1 MLARETPLDAYR
13 SDLARNR
20 NGADFGGADTVWL
33 LAAHCLSR
41 LSRAAIEDRELIA
54 AQCASAL
61 RDFLDPQGIGAAAID
76 QHERSLE
83 LVVDGFESI
92 MERSG
97 ADALARGIRG
107 MATRMAE
114 SGALSTAYT
123 TLAHAREVVVCACD
137 RERGLLAADQAYIA
151 RLLGDLETAEELY
164 QVASTIGERSTD
176 FSLLARA
183 CIGRGVISRVRG
195 NYPRARV
202 FFERALELAET
213 AKSNDLILL
222 AHQGLTICFAI
233 GKDFDRALQHG
244 WSTFEYSRGD
254 ATREAEAL
262 SNLAQLCLDAGFPRA
277 ALQGFAAV
285 LGRSDALRLCL
296 GMLGGAA
303 VAAARSGEGEVLRR
317 VAEEAERRIL
327 HSALPYENAQTLYSL
342 AVAFEAMGERDRCDA
357 YLSRTRRLAKARGFF
372 ELLHATES
380 QELAR
385 ATTKAAPARE
395 LSESSRSVVASLS
408 SMDVGD
414 TAEALALRR

>member
-1 MLARETPLDAYR
+1 MLALETPLDAYR

-20 NGADFGGADTVWL
+20 HGADFGGADTVWL

-54 AQCASAL
+54 DQCASAL
-61 RDFLDPQGIGAAAID
+61 RDFLDPHGIGVTALD

-83 LVVDGFESI
+83 LVVDGFGSI

-164 QVASTIGERSTD
+164 QVASAIGERSTD

-254 ATREAEAL
+254 ATREAESL

-303 VAAARSGEGEVLRR
+303 VAAARSGGSRR
-317 VAEEAERRIL
+317 KP
-327 HSALPYENAQTLYSL
+327 SD
-342 AVAFEAMGERDRCDA
+342 AFC
-357 YLSRTRRLAKARGFF
+357 TRRCPTRMRRRCIRWRSPSRPWAS
-372 ELLHATES
+372 ATAATPTCH
-380 QELAR
+380 AR
-385 ATTKAAPARE
+385 AGWRRRGASSSCSTPPKVRNSRARPPRRPPRASSPSLPAPSWRR
-395 LSESSRSVVASLS
+395 SRPWTSA
-408 SMDVGD
+408 
-414 TAEALALRR
+414 TPRRY